1 MQYNHASE
9 FNNFN
14 DDLLVAELNEQACS
28 DEARQRFYDNLRK
41 LEQEAKKGRERICND
56 SI

>member
-1 MQYNHASE
+1 MRYQD
-9 FNNFN
+9 F
-14 DDLLVAELNEQACS
+14 DLNIQSDGILIAAINEQACA